1 MGGNRALT
9 FGTFS
14 IGGTMNLTK
23 LISVEGLVP
32 ILALLSSLLFLGG
45 CSDVNSPPDSQS
57 TPATALETPN
67 VKAANSHSP
76 SHEGNWK
83 ATAAT
88 LAGAPF
94 PSSVTDSIALTVT
107 GEQYEVNVGGNPDKG
122 KCTVDRT
129 TSPNRMTITGTD
141 GPNAG
146 KTFLAVFDFPEA
158 NQMRVC
164 YDLTGAAFPNTFKS
178 TADNG
183 LFLVVYSR
191 TN

>member
-1 MGGNRALT
+1 
-9 FGTFS
+9 
-14 IGGTMNLTK
+14 MNLTK
-23 LISVEGLVP
+23 PISVEGVVS
-32 ILALLSSLLFLGG
+32 ILALLSWLLFLGG
-45 CSDVNSPPDSQS
+45 CSDLNSSPDTQS
-57 TPATALETPN
+57 TPTTAVDTPN
-67 VKAANSHSP
+67 VNTANSHSP

-94 PSSVTDSIALTVT
+94 PSSLTDSIALSVT

-146 KTFLAVFDFPEA
+146 KTFLAVFDFPEPT
-158 NQMRVC
+158 QMRVC
-164 YDLTGAAFPNTFKS
+164 YDLTGAAFPNTFES
-178 TADNG
+178 TADNE